1 VSSSQTPRILVD
13 ESLPVEL
20 ADELGLPFVRTV
32 RSLGWSSLKNGDLIQ
47 RAVLAGFT
55 LFLTADQNL
64 EFQQNIHSTELGVI
78 VLRGGSRILDIRA
91 LIPSILTA
99 ITLIEPGR
107 VMRLGPK

>member
-1 VSSSQTPRILVD
+1 VNSLQTQRILVD

-20 ADELGLPFVRTV
+20 AEELGLPFVRTV
-32 RSLGWSSLKNGDLIQ
+32 RGLGWSSLKNGDLIQ

-64 EFQQNIHSTELGVI
+64 EFQQNIRSSELGVI
-78 VLRGGSRILDIRA
+78 VLRGGNRIHDVRP

-99 ITLIEPGR
+99 IPLIGPGQII
-107 VMRLGPK
+107 RLGA

>member
-1 VSSSQTPRILVD
+1 MSSLQTQRILVD

-20 ADELGLPFVRTV
+20 AEELGLPFVRTV
-32 RSLGWSSLKNGDLIQ
+32 RGLGWSSLKNGELIR

-64 EFQQNIHSTELGVI
+64 EFQQNIRSSEIGVI
-78 VLRGGSRILDIRA
+78 VLRGGTRIHDIRP

-99 ITLIEPGR
+99 ISLVGPGQI
-107 VMRLGPK
+107 MRLGS